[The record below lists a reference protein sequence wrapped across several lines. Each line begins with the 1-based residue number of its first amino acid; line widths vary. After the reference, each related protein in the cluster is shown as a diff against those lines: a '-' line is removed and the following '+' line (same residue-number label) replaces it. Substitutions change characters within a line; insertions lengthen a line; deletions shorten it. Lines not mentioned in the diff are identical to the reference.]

1 MRGAV
6 LFAAMKLRHLL
17 PTLALIVTLTLLL
30 LTAGFIIDRLASL
43 PARAVHSAS
52 NQAEIEVAKVR
63 DAFIELFHMQPNIS
77 LSENVVLDQTAT
89 TPELAIVSRDV
100 EVRRDA
106 MQTWWGSTKTIRM
119 HSVYRVKAGFDL
131 SHDELQ
137 VQLRESGIAIGV
149 PRAKILSVEPI
160 LMNIEELRDG
170 LWNKIQASDVER
182 EVKRMPEIAR
192 AKSDSLPEEA
202 EQTFKRLLAQKIA
215 DQNIRLEFISKAV
228 PPN

>member
-131 SHDELQ
+131 SHELQ
-137 VQLRESGIAIGV
+137 VQPRESGIAIGV